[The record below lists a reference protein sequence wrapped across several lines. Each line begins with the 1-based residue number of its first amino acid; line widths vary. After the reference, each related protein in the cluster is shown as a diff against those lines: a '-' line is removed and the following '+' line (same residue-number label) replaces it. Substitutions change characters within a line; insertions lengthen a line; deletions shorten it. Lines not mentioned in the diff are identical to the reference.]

1 MSGRITIIE
10 ASYNESDHINT
21 SLILFQFSEVNGVF
35 LMSNLKAFVDFTIPK
50 NEITKFTTTLFKLQS
65 DRLSFKKAKG
75 T

>member
-50 NEITKFTTTLFKLQS
+50 FTTTLFKLQS